1 MKFVCVIQRE
11 LARYVHAAPTFK
23 SAWEAVEYVRSGALV
38 PLSKAWR
45 ANHSSLLKGAK
56 LHAPND
62 LEIQPYA
69 LISGLVV
76 IGKNCRIGPYSFIRG
91 PVVIG
96 DNVKIGP
103 YCEISRA
110 IILSGSII
118 SHNIKV
124 LDSVVG
130 RRVHLSGYVTTCNL
144 PVGRDMVKV
153 WEHGR
158 FIEKRSSR
166 AGRAKYGSIVEDD
179 VALGVLGLL
188 MPGSYVRKGVQLPG
202 PCIVFGDTQA
212 RSMVVPKS
220 LMERRQARTDHMA
233 E

>member
-1 MKFVCVIQRE
+1 MKFISVIQRE
-11 LARYVHAAPTFK
+11 LAQHVRGAPAFK
-23 SAWEAVEYVRSGALV
+23 SAWDAVEYVRSGSLT
-38 PLSKAWR
+38 PLSKAWKR
-45 ANHSSLLKGAK
+45 KHLSFLKGAE

-76 IGKNCRIGPYSFIRG
+76 TGKNCRIGPFSFIRG
-91 PVVIG
+91 PVIIG

-144 PVGRDMVKV
+144 PVGRDVVKV

-158 FIEKRSSR
+158 FIERRSSAIR
-166 AGRAKYGSIVEDD
+166 RAKYGSIIEDNVE
-179 VALGVLGLL
+179 LGVLGLL
-188 MPGSYVRKGVQLPG
+188 MPGSYVRKGAKLPG

-212 RSMVVPKS
+212 RSMVVPKK
-220 LMERRQARTDHMA
+220 LK
-233 E
+233 